1 MARLDYKDQRVPL
14 GDVTNMLNQDVAPKK
29 RTRVL
34 EDDECHDISRFNFSI
49 WKINSPPYL
58 ENIYV

>member
-34 EDDECHDISRFNFSI
+34 EDDECHDIS
-49 WKINSPPYL
+49 
-58 ENIYV
+58 